1 MYWLT
6 EKLKTKQSKTTIHV
20 RAKQL
25 LDHGNLPFCACTCI
39 WNAADIIE
47 VVLGSIFKGPL
58 NVLFCCHFNEDIFYE
73 EDTSVGKSSFHRI
86 IKLGRWLIMLSS
98 STWFKVKQITHFT
111 LNQSSSLYAKYVLNI

>member
-1 MYWLT
+1 M
-6 EKLKTKQSKTTIHV
+6 EICH
-20 RAKQL
+20 
-25 LDHGNLPFCACTCI
+25 FCACTCI

-47 VVLGSIFKGPL
+47 VVLGIIFKGPL

-86 IKLGRWLIMLSS
+86 IKKGRWLIMLSS